1 MLPDD
6 EFRRWKRDRDKAIA
20 SMDVEKFKGFYY
32 KWAVKGLYTAPL
44 PPDNVIEIA
53 MRKMAVS
60 IPSLPAKLRTDAE
73 VWLITHGVEIREPDD
88 EVCN

>member
-20 SMDVEKFKGFYY
+20 SMDVGAFRRFYFK
-32 KWAVKGLYTAPL
+32 WSERGLYTAPL
-44 PPDNVIEIA
+44 PPDNVIEVA
-53 MRKMAVS
+53 LRKMAVS

-73 VWLITHGVEIREPDD
+73 VWLITRGCDLEMT
-88 EVCN
+88 